1 MHLGTKTASEYFM
14 KDDNIIMH
22 KIQRVNQEKDLGVI
36 FDNELKFDEH
46 IKHKVNIANRNLGI
60 IYRKFSYLDQTM
72 FNNLYKTM
80 VRPHLECAS
89 VIWNPHHKRLKV
101 LLENVQRRATRMLK
115 GLRFSKMIYNERML
129 KLGIPS
135 LEYRRTRSDILQVYR
150 LIQNI
155 DVVPSDIINMAGQ
168 TVTRGHK
175 FKFLKEN
182 MNTNRYKK
190 CFSNRVEL

>member
-1 MHLGTKTASEYFM
+1 
-14 KDDNIIMH
+14 
-22 KIQRVNQEKDLGVI
+22 
-36 FDNELKFDEH
+36 
-46 IKHKVNIANRNLGI
+46 
-60 IYRKFSYLDQTM
+60 M

-80 VRPHLECAS
+80 VRPHLEYAS

-115 GLRFSKMIYNERML
+115 GLRLSKMSYNKRML

-135 LEYRRTRSDILQVYR
+135 LAYRRTRSDILQVYW

-155 DVVPSDIINMAGQ
+155 DIVPSDIINMTGQ

-175 FKFLKEN
+175 FKLLKKN
-182 MNTNRYKK
+182 MKTNRYKN
-190 CFSNRVEL
+190 CFSKRVVNDWNSLPKALIEASSLNSFKNIINKKIDPECYRTYI